1 MADELGGAVVTRKT
15 WCEYLAPATVYDE
28 IAVKLSVAKVGTT
41 SYTLGFEMVR
51 VGDAVVVARSG
62 LVGVFVAGGR
72 AAPLPP
78 VLRDALLGGMA

>member
-1 MADELGGAVVTRKT
+1 
-15 WCEYLAPATVYDE
+15 
-28 IAVKLSVAKVGTT
+28 VAKVGTT
-41 SYTLGFEMVR
+41 SYTLTFEMVR
-51 VGDAVVVARSG
+51 VDDAVIVARSG